1 MWQKIKEGLG
11 VLQVGKQ
18 FKNPVFWKN
27 VQGAGNGVLIV
38 VAFLLSFFPSFEISQ
53 EALHVISLAIAYI
66 ADALINHQMVTP
78 DMVKTVIAAGAA
90 LVWALFNNY
99 FTYGTSAK
107 VGLPQLPK
115 KPEATEAASNAQEE
129 APFPFTPT
137 NYGDGT
143 FMESH
148 SLPSYPAESKPAV
161 PPNNSLNAG
170 PKGLLGK

>member
-1 MWQKIKEGLG
+1 MWQKIKEGFE

-38 VAFLLSFFPSFEISQ
+38 IAFLLSFFPGFEISQ
-53 EALHVISLAIAYI
+53 EALHIISLAIAYI
-66 ADALINHQMVTP
+66 ADALINHQLVTP
-78 DMVKTVIAAGAA
+78 DMVKTVIAAAAA

-115 KPEATEAASNAQEE
+115 KSEPEANEAQK
-129 APFPFTPT
+129 APNLLGDAA

-148 SLPSYPAESKPAV
+148 SLPSYPSESKPTV
-161 PPNNSLNAG
+161 QPDNSLESG
-170 PKGLLGK
+170 PKGLLGE